1 MSKRARNVI
10 LVSLGVVLGVGLGG
24 VAFVKKGV
32 EPLPAGDP
40 FYVRYE
46 SSSKLSVVADQLV
59 GKIVRQPNAFLIY
72 ARYRKQQQPVGSGTY
87 QLRPGMTADELLA
100 ALRKPI
106 QQMVRIPETNFSY
119 RTANL
124 LQQKEVTSAED
135 YLEAVGTPST
145 FSKEV
150 SFPLP
155 KSSLE
160 GFLFPDTYDLP
171 PLLGAEAVVKRQL
184 QAFEKKVLPLLPNE
198 KTRMRTLIIA
208 SMVELE
214 AGVDDERPVIAGVI
228 ENRLRKKMRLQID
241 ATVLYGMR
249 EWRRMYNKDYKHDS
263 PYNTYRIDG
272 LPPGPI
278 CSPSVASV
286 KAALKPATHEW
297 LYYVALPN
305 RRHLFA
311 KTYEDHL
318 KNIVVARKARDGG
331 AK

>member
-1 MSKRARNVI
+1 MKKRARNVA
-10 LVSLGVVLGVGLGG
+10 LVLVGLLLG
-24 VAFVKKGV
+24 A
-32 EPLPAGDP
+32 A
-40 FYVRYE
+40 
-46 SSSKLSVVADQLV
+46 LSVVAFVRNGIEPLATGEPFYIRFESPANLGVIAEQLR
-59 GKIVRQPNAFLIY
+59 GKVVRQPNALVLY
-72 ARYRKQQQPVGSGTY
+72 ARYQKKNQPVARGTY
-87 QLRPGMTADELLA
+87 QLRSGMTADELLT

-124 LQQKEVTSAED
+124 LEQKDVTSAAE
-135 YLEAVGTPST
+135 YLEWVGKPSE
-145 FSKEV
+145 FADVVE
-150 SFPLP
+150 FNLP
-155 KSSLE
+155 KTSLE

-171 PLLGAEAVVKRQL
+171 PLLGARGVIERQL
-184 QAFEKKVLPLLPNE
+184 KAFEKRILPLLPDE
-198 KTRMRTLIIA
+198 QTRMRTLIIA

-214 AGVDDERPVIAGVI
+214 AGVDDERAVIAGVI
-228 ENRLRKKMRLQID
+228 ENRIRKKMRLQID

-249 EWRRMYNKDYKHDS
+249 EWRRLYNRDYRHDS

-286 KAALKPATHEW
+286 KAALAPASHEW

-318 KNIVVARKARDGG
+318 RNVATARKLRDGG
-331 AK
+331 GS

>member
-1 MSKRARNVI
+1 MSKRTRNVI
-10 LVSLGVVLGVGLGG
+10 LIGLGLVLGSAIGAVM
-24 VAFVKKGV
+24 FVKNGI
-32 EPLPAGDP
+32 EPLAPGEP
-40 FYVRYE
+40 YYVRYN
-46 SSSKLSVVADQLV
+46 STTKLSHIADELAGKVV
-59 GKIVRQPNAFLIY
+59 RHPNAFLIY
-72 ARYRKQQQPVGSGTY
+72 ARYRKNTLPVSTGTY
-87 QLRPGMTADELLA
+87 QIRSGMTADELLA

-106 QQMVRIPETNFSY
+106 QQMVRIPETNFSF
-119 RTANL
+119 RTARL
-124 LQQKEVTSAED
+124 LEQKEVTTEKD
-135 YLEAVGTPST
+135 YLEWM
-145 FSKEV
+145 SKPEEFAQEV
-150 SFPLP
+150 NFPLP
-155 KSSLE
+155 KGSLE

-171 PLLGAEAVVKRQL
+171 PLLGAKAVIRRQL
-184 QAFEKKVLPLLPNE
+184 QAFEKKILPLVPDE

-214 AGVDDERPVIAGVI
+214 AGVDDERAVIAGVI
-228 ENRLRKKMRLQID
+228 ENRVSKKMRLQID

-249 EWRRMYNKDYKHDS
+249 EWRRLFNKDYRHDS

-286 KAALKPATHEW
+286 KAALKPAKHEW

-318 KNIVVARKARDGG
+318 RNVARARKLRDGVSS
-331 AK
+331 

>member
-1 MSKRARNVI
+1 MKNRARNVALI
-10 LVSLGVVLGVGLGG
+10 LVGLLLGAAIGVVAYVRNGI
-24 VAFVKKGV
+24 
-32 EPLPAGDP
+32 EPLAPGDP

-46 SSSKLSVVADQLV
+46 SSTKLGVIAGQLKGKVV
-59 GKIVRQPNAFLIY
+59 RHPNAFGFY
-72 ARYRKQQQPVGSGTY
+72 ARYKKLHQPVGRGTY

-100 ALRKPI
+100 ALKKPI
-106 QQMVRIPETNFSY
+106 QQMVRIPETNFSF

-124 LQQKEVTSAED
+124 LEQKEVTTATE
-135 YLEAVGTPST
+135 YLEWAAKPEEFADAVG
-145 FSKEV
+145 FK
-150 SFPLP
+150 LP
-155 KSSLE
+155 NGFLE

-171 PLLGAEAVVKRQL
+171 PLLGAKGVIERQL
-184 QAFEKKVLPLLPNE
+184 KAFEKRILPLVPDE
-198 KTRMRTLIIA
+198 KSRMRTLIIA

-228 ENRLRKKMRLQID
+228 ENRIRQKMRLQID

-249 EWRRMYNKDYKHDS
+249 EWRRLYNKDYRHDS

-286 KAALKPATHEW
+286 KAALAPAQHEW
-297 LYYVALPN
+297 LFYVALPN

-318 KNIVVARKARDGG
+318 KNISTARKLRDGG
-331 AK
+331 GS

>member
-1 MSKRARNVI
+1 MSKRTRNVI
-10 LVSLGVVLGVGLGG
+10 LIGLGLVLGCAIGAVM
-24 VAFVKKGV
+24 FVKNGI
-32 EPLPAGDP
+32 EPLAPGEP
-40 FYVRYE
+40 YYVRYD
-46 SSSKLSVVADQLV
+46 STTKLSQIADELAGKVV
-59 GKIVRQPNAFLIY
+59 RHPNAFLIY
-72 ARYRKQQQPVGSGTY
+72 ARYRKNTLPVSMGTY
-87 QLRPGMTADELLA
+87 QIRSGMTADELLA

-106 QQMVRIPETNFSY
+106 QQMVRIPETNFSF
-119 RTANL
+119 RTARL
-124 LQQKEVTSAED
+124 LEQKEVTTEQE
-135 YLEAVGTPST
+135 YLEWMKKPEEFAQ
-145 FSKEV
+145 EV
-150 SFPLP
+150 DFPLP
-155 KSSLE
+155 DGNLE

-171 PLLGAEAVVKRQL
+171 PLLGAKAVIRRQL
-184 QAFEKKVLPLLPNE
+184 QAFEKKILPLLPNE

-214 AGVDDERPVIAGVI
+214 AGVDDERAVIAGVI
-228 ENRLRKKMRLQID
+228 ENRVSKKMRLQID

-249 EWRRMYNKDYKHDS
+249 EWRRLFNKDYRHDS

-286 KAALKPATHEW
+286 KAALKPAKHEW

-318 KNIVVARKARDGG
+318 RNVARARKLRDGVSP
-331 AK
+331 

>member
-1 MSKRARNVI
+1 MSKRTRNVI
-10 LVSLGVVLGVGLGG
+10 LIGLGLVLGSALGA
-24 VAFVKKGV
+24 VAFVRNGIQPLAPG
-32 EPLPAGDP
+32 EPY
-40 FYVRYE
+40 YVRYE
-46 SSSKLSVVADQLV
+46 STTKLSQIADQLT
-59 GKIVRQPNAFLIY
+59 GKIVRHPNAFLIY
-72 ARYRKQQQPVGSGTY
+72 ARYRKNTLPVRTGTY
-87 QLRPGMTADELLA
+87 ELRPGMTADELLA

-106 QQMVRIPETNFSY
+106 QQMVRIPETNFSF
-119 RTANL
+119 RTARL
-124 LQQKEVTSAED
+124 LEQKEVTTEQE
-135 YLEAVGTPST
+135 YLDWVNKGKEFAGT
-145 FSKEV
+145 V

-155 KSSLE
+155 DGNLE

-171 PLLGAEAVVKRQL
+171 PLLGAKGVIERQL
-184 QAFEKKVLPLLPNE
+184 KAFEQKILPLLPNE

-214 AGVDDERPVIAGVI
+214 AGVDDERAVIAGVI

-249 EWRRMYNKDYKHDS
+249 EWRRLFNRDYRHDS

-311 KTYEDHL
+311 KTYEEHL
-318 KNIVVARKARDGG
+318 KNVARARRLRDGG
-331 AK
+331 GP

>member
-1 MSKRARNVI
+1 LI
-10 LVSLGVVLGVGLGG
+10 GLGLVLGSAIGAVM
-24 VAFVKKGV
+24 FVKNGID
-32 EPLPAGDP
+32 PLAPGEAY
-40 FYVRYE
+40 YVRYD
-46 SSSKLSVVADQLV
+46 STTKLSQIADELSGKVV
-59 GKIVRQPNAFLIY
+59 RHPNAFLIY
-72 ARYRKQQQPVGSGTY
+72 ARYRKMTLPVSTGTY
-87 QLRPGMTADELLA
+87 QIRPGMTADELLA
-100 ALRKPI
+100 ALRRPI
-106 QQMVRIPETNFSY
+106 QQMVRIPETNFSF
-119 RTANL
+119 RTARL
-124 LQQKEVTSAED
+124 LEQKAVTTEKD
-135 YLEAVGTPST
+135 YLEWMNKPEEFAQ
-145 FSKEV
+145 EV

-155 KSSLE
+155 EDSLE

-171 PLLGAEAVVKRQL
+171 PLLGAKAVIRRQL
-184 QAFEKKVLPLLPNE
+184 QAFEKKILPLVPNE

-214 AGVDDERPVIAGVI
+214 AGVDDERAVIAGVI
-228 ENRLRKKMRLQID
+228 ENRVSKKMRLQID

-249 EWRRMYNKDYKHDS
+249 EWRRLFNKDYRHDS

-286 KAALKPATHEW
+286 KAALKPAKHEW

-318 KNIVVARKARDGG
+318 RNVARARQLRDGVSP
-331 AK
+331 

>member
-1 MSKRARNVI
+1 M
-10 LVSLGVVLGVGLGG
+10 LGGALGG
-24 VAFVKKGV
+24 VAFVRNGIQ
-32 EPLPAGDP
+32 PLPAGDP
-40 FYVRYE
+40 FYVRFD
-46 SSSKLSVVADQLV
+46 SGKKLAEVADQLQ
-59 GKIVRQPNAFLIY
+59 GKVVRQPNAFLIY
-72 ARYRKQQQPVGSGTY
+72 AKYRKKTQPIGTGTY
-87 QLRPGMTADELLA
+87 QLRPGMTADALLD
-100 ALRKPI
+100 ALQKPI

-124 LQQKEVTSAED
+124 LAQKEVTTREE
-135 YLEAVGTPST
+135 YLGAVQDPSR
-145 FSKEV
+145 FQSEV
-150 SFPLP
+150 NFPLP
-155 KSSLE
+155 KNSLE

-171 PLLGAEAVVKRQL
+171 PLLGADAVIERQL
-184 QAFEKKVLPLLPNE
+184 KAFEKMVLPLVPNE

-214 AGVDDERPVIAGVI
+214 AGVDDERAVIAGVI
-228 ENRLRKKMRLQID
+228 ENRLKKKMRLQID

-249 EWRRMYNKDYKHDS
+249 EWRRLYNKDYRHDS

-286 KAALKPATHEW
+286 KAALRPATHPW

-311 KTYEDHL
+311 TTYEDHL
-318 KNIVVARKARDGG
+318 KNVAKARALRDG
-331 AK
+331 KTP

>member
-1 MSKRARNVI
+1 MKKRARNFALVI
-10 LVSLGVVLGVGLGG
+10 AGLLLGAAIGVVTYVRNGI
-24 VAFVKKGV
+24 
-32 EPLPAGDP
+32 EPLAAGDP
-40 FYVRYE
+40 FYVRFE
-46 SSSKLSVVADQLV
+46 SSTKLGLVAEQLKGQV
-59 GKIVRQPNAFLIY
+59 VRQPNALVFY
-72 ARYRKQQQPVGSGTY
+72 ARYRQRNQPVGRGTY
-87 QLRPGMTADELLA
+87 QLRSGMTADQLLA

-106 QQMVRIPETNFSY
+106 QQMVRIPETNFSF

-124 LQQKEVTSAED
+124 LEQREVTTAKE
-135 YLEAVGTPST
+135 YLEWLNKPEAFKDV
-145 FSKEV
+145 V

-155 KSSLE
+155 EGSLE
-160 GFLFPDTYDLP
+160 GFLYPDTYDLP
-171 PLLGAEAVVKRQL
+171 PLLGAKGVIERQL
-184 QAFEKKVLPLLPNE
+184 RAFEKRVLPLVPDE

-214 AGVDDERPVIAGVI
+214 AGVDDERAKIAGVI
-228 ENRLRKKMRLQID
+228 ENRIRKNMRLQID

-249 EWRRMYNKDYKHDS
+249 EWRRLFNKDYRHDS

-286 KAALKPATHEW
+286 KAALKPSTHEW

-318 KNIVVARKARDGG
+318 KNVATARKLRDGG
-331 AK
+331 GS